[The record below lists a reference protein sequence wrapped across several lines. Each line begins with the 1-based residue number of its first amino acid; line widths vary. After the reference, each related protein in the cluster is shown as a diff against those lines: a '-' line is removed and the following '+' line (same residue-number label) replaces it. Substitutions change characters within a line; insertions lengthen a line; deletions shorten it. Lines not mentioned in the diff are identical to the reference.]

1 MRKIAL
7 SLAVLAITFS
17 VTSCNKP
24 ADTVETKEATE
35 VVEGTSVE
43 GANTFTA
50 DVANSKLEWKGGKVV
65 GSDSH
70 NGTIS
75 LKSGDV
81 LVKDG
86 AVVGGT
92 FVIDMN
98 TITVLD
104 ITDAEKKAGLEG
116 HLKGADAENADHFF
130 NVAQYPEGKFE
141 ITGVKDGNVEG
152 NLTLKGVTKS
162 VSFPATVTVS
172 ENEVT
177 IVSDKFN
184 IDRTLWNVNFNN
196 ESLTDVAKDKVI
208 SNAIEVKV
216 DVKATK

>member
-1 MRKIAL
+1 MRKITL
-7 SLAVLAITFS
+7 SLVALALTFS

-24 ADTVETKEATE
+24 AETVETKDTTE
-35 VVEGTSVE
+35 VVDGTMVE
-43 GANTFTA
+43 GAETFNA
-50 DVANSKLEWKGGKVV
+50 DVANSKLEWKGTKMM

-75 LKSGDV
+75 LKSGEV
-81 LVKDG
+81 LVKEG
-86 AVVGGT
+86 AVVGGH
-92 FVIDMN
+92 FVVDMN

-104 ITDAEKKAGLEG
+104 LTDAEKKASLEG

-141 ITGVKDGNVEG
+141 ITGVKEGNVEG

-172 ENEVT
+172 ENEVS
-177 IVSDKFN
+177 IVSEKFN
-184 IDRTLWNVNFNN
+184 IDRTLWNVNYNS
-196 ESLTDVAKDKVI
+196 ESVTDLAKDKVI
-208 SNAIEVKV
+208 SNAIEIKV
-216 DVKATK
+216 DVKARR